1 MQINCSKKLIFIW
14 SNDSTSIINNT
25 SNKKKIKMPLNEQE
39 LIEMVKNL
47 PKNEDDVYDDDDE
60 EKIGT
65 VYCIILREF
74 INSQVSVCKIG
85 RTKRSMHERM
95 SGYPT
100 QSEVLTTHRV
110 MNIF

>member
-1 MQINCSKKLIFIW
+1 
-14 SNDSTSIINNT
+14 
-25 SNKKKIKMPLNEQE
+25 MPLNEQE